1 MTLLTLGLIYS
12 ELLPRLVAVVNT
24 GSRTNESAQLSLQNS
39 FSSLPF
45 CRRVIFFALGQTSIY
60 GPFN

>member
-24 GSRTNESAQLSLQNS
+24 GSGTNESAQLCL
-39 FSSLPF
+39 
-45 CRRVIFFALGQTSIY
+45 
-60 GPFN
+60 